1 MTNTPVSDELGLL
14 VDGYTAVW
22 NEPDAQLRRLAIEGL
37 WAADGVEYVEGARF
51 AGPDE
56 LDARVTE
63 AHNAF
68 VADGTYRA
76 ANAVD
81 TTRHD
86 DLVVF
91 TLHLVVPDT
100 GEIAWAA
107 RVFLLLD
114 GGKIREDYQITI
126 HALAV
131 Q

>member
-51 AGPDE
+51 GGPDE

-68 VADGTYRA
+68 VQTACT
-76 ANAVD
+76 
-81 TTRHD
+81 
-86 DLVVF
+86 
-91 TLHLVVPDT
+91 
-100 GEIAWAA
+100 A
-107 RVFLLLD
+107 RP
-114 GGKIREDYQITI
+114 TP
-126 HALAV
+126 
-131 Q
+131 